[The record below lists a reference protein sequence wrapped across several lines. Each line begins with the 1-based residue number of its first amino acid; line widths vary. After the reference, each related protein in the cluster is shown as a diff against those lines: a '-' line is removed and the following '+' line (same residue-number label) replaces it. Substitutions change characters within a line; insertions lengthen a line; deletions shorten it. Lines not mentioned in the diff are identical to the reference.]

1 MINDDISRVI
11 NVNEDIVKIISGGG
25 YFVGR
30 TENMGEV

>member
-11 NVNEDIVKIISGGG
+11 NVNEDIVKIISGG